1 MGGFPAVRR
10 CVQDNFILVT
20 QKRIY
25 QYVMVALLIAGSAIL
40 LMSCRNKN
48 AESDINLQELI
59 TQQSEDLTIISSKNG
74 VLSYR
79 FWTPLLER
87 YELAREPYMEFRK
100 GIKIETY
107 NDSTKQIESTLTA
120 NYAIFLEK
128 QELWEAKGNVV
139 GTNAKGQKLE
149 TQQLFWNQK
158 TKRIYSNVDS
168 KVTQGSDVIVGT
180 GFESDETFSD
190 FTFRRPQGR
199 VEVDVEPRDSTK
211 NAANTTPG
219 GGSRGRSFMQESRA
233 KTSGKQSV
241 GSQPSPV
248 LPPRQ
253 NRIEESPVAGNEN
266 KNTSAGNKSQAADS
280 GHESGI
286 RQKPSITPDSQS
298 GSAKQNGQ
306 KENEAD
312 KPTPREAV
320 QKSRGEDVDTIPP
333 KPRTGGLTPRT
344 PDDTLTKR

>member
-1 MGGFPAVRR
+1 
-10 CVQDNFILVT
+10 
-20 QKRIY
+20 
-25 QYVMVALLIAGSAIL
+25 
-40 LMSCRNKN
+40 MSCRGKS
-48 AESDINLQELI
+48 ADSEVNLQELI
-59 TQQSEDLTIISSKNG
+59 TQQSEDLTILSSKNG

-107 NDSTKQIESTLTA
+107 NDSTRQVESTLTA
-120 NYAIFLEK
+120 NYAIFLEN

-168 KVTQGSDVIVGT
+168 KVTQGSDVIIGV

-211 NAANTTPG
+211 NGSASSAGSTAPVQGRGTQQGGPAAPQPSG
-219 GGSRGRSFMQESRA
+219 QGSDAAGRSQGSLPA
-233 KTSGKQSV
+233 ISGSGNAAQ
-241 GSQPSPV
+241 GPAG
-248 LPPRQ
+248 
-253 NRIEESPVAGNEN
+253 AGNE
-266 KNTSAGNKSQAADS
+266 Q
-280 GHESGI
+280 
-286 RQKPSITPDSQS
+286 RTP
-298 GSAKQNGQ
+298 
-306 KENEAD
+306 
-312 KPTPREAV
+312 PRP
-320 QKSRGEDVDTIPP
+320 Q
-333 KPRTGGLTPRT
+333 TGGHTPRT
-344 PDDTLTKR
+344 PADKVNK